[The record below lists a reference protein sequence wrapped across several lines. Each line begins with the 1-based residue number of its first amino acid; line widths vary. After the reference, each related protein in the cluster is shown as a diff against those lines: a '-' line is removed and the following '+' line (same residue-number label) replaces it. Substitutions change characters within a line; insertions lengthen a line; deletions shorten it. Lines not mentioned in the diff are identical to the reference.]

1 MFCDNKLFDI
11 IKIQFPKW
19 EYICNDFLSITS
31 EVNDENS
38 IFSIYSR
45 DDQLIKSDSIS
56 SFYSRDEQSIKTD
69 PISLNFFR
77 DNQLFKSGNETQ
89 DYTFLGKKRKRDLFE
104 ITKKGRKKK
113 NQKKSDSE
121 IRCHD
126 KNCLNNAIRK
136 IMHSCNQKIY
146 TFITTKLHKNQKIKR
161 PTIENQIGRKY
172 EEYNQFFKNTYY
184 KILCN
189 TIPKRYKGQKIKRD
203 KIETTVEEKERI
215 YQYNKKELDDILK
228 NDKTGILFELL
239 NLTFGEFF
247 KAYLNDELMIKKNET
262 FISLEGFE
270 TFKQCFNEGDDSYTK
285 EQKEKYKEKL
295 LVIAKLS

>member
-11 IKIQFPKW
+11 IKIQFTKC
-19 EYICNDFLSITS
+19 ECICNDFLSITS

-69 PISLNFFR
+69 PISFNFFR
-77 DNQLFKSGNETQ
+77 DDQLFKSGNENQ

-113 NQKKSDSE
+113 NQKKNDSE

-136 IMHSCNQKIY
+136 IMHSCNQNIY
-146 TFITTKLHKNQKIKR
+146 TFITTKLPKNQKIKR

-228 NDKTGILFELL
+228 NDKTGILFKLL

>member
-11 IKIQFPKW
+11 IKIQFPKC
-19 EYICNDFLSITS
+19 ECICNDFLSITS

-77 DNQLFKSGNETQ
+77 DDQLFKSGNETQ

-113 NQKKSDSE
+113 NQKRSDSE

-136 IMHSCNQKIY
+136 IMHSCNQNIY
-146 TFITTKLHKNQKIKR
+146 TFITTKLPKNQKIKR

-228 NDKTGILFELL
+228 NDKTGILFKLL

-262 FISLEGFE
+262 FISLEGLE

>member
-11 IKIQFPKW
+11 IKIQFPKC
-19 EYICNDFLSITS
+19 ECICNDFLSITS
-31 EVNDENS
+31 EINDEIS

-45 DDQLIKSDSIS
+45 DDQLMKSDSIS

-69 PISLNFFR
+69 PISFNFFR
-77 DNQLFKSGNETQ
+77 DDQLFKSGNETQ

-113 NQKKSDSE
+113 NQKRSDSE

-136 IMHSCNQKIY
+136 IMHSCNQNIY
-146 TFITTKLHKNQKIKR
+146 TFITTKLPKNQKIKR

-228 NDKTGILFELL
+228 NDKTGILFKLL

>member
-11 IKIQFPKW
+11 IKIQFTKC
-19 EYICNDFLSITS
+19 ECIFNDFLSITS

-77 DNQLFKSGNETQ
+77 NDQLFKSGNENQ

-146 TFITTKLHKNQKIKR
+146 TFITTKLPKNQKIKR

-228 NDKTGILFELL
+228 NDKTGILFKLL

>member
-19 EYICNDFLSITS
+19 ECICNDFLSITS

-56 SFYSRDEQSIKTD
+56 SFYSRDEQSIKTA

-77 DNQLFKSGNETQ
+77 NDQLFKSGNETQ

-113 NQKKSDSE
+113 NQKKNDSE

-136 IMHSCNQKIY
+136 IMHSCNQNIY
-146 TFITTKLHKNQKIKR
+146 TFITTKLPKNQKIKR

-228 NDKTGILFELL
+228 NDKTGILFKLL

>member
-1 MFCDNKLFDI
+1 
-11 IKIQFPKW
+11 
-19 EYICNDFLSITS
+19 
-31 EVNDENS
+31 
-38 IFSIYSR
+38 
-45 DDQLIKSDSIS
+45 LIKSDSIS

-69 PISLNFFR
+69 PISFNFFR
-77 DNQLFKSGNETQ
+77 DDQLLKSGNENQ

-113 NQKKSDSE
+113 NQKKNDSE

-136 IMHSCNQKIY
+136 IMHSCNQNIY
-146 TFITTKLHKNQKIKR
+146 TFITTKLPKNQKIKR

>member
-11 IKIQFPKW
+11 IKIQFTKC
-19 EYICNDFLSITS
+19 ECIFNDFLSITS

-77 DNQLFKSGNETQ
+77 NDQLFKSGNENQ
-89 DYTFLGKKRKRDLFE
+89 DYIFLGKKRKRDLFE

-113 NQKKSDSE
+113 NQKKNDSE

-136 IMHSCNQKIY
+136 IMHSCNLKIY
-146 TFITTKLHKNQKIKR
+146 NFISTNLSKNQKIKR

-228 NDKTGILFELL
+228 NDKTGILFKLL

>member
-11 IKIQFPKW
+11 IKIQFPKC
-19 EYICNDFLSITS
+19 ECICNDFLSITS

-69 PISLNFFR
+69 PISFNFFR
-77 DNQLFKSGNETQ
+77 DDQLIKSGNETQ

-113 NQKKSDSE
+113 NQKRSDSE

-136 IMHSCNQKIY
+136 IMHSCNQNIY
-146 TFITTKLHKNQKIKR
+146 TFITTKLPKNQKIKR

-262 FISLEGFE
+262 FI
-270 TFKQCFNEGDDSYTK
+270 Y
-285 EQKEKYKEKL
+285 
-295 LVIAKLS
+295 